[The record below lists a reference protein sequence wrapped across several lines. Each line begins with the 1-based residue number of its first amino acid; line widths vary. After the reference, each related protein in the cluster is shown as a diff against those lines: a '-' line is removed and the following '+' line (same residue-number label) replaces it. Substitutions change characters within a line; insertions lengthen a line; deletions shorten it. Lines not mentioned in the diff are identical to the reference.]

1 MVYTTPEGPQAGGAF
16 FGLKR
21 RCCCGCTASR
31 TKDRVRPRTTRRSVR
46 AFWREGGAP
55 FGNPTGG
62 GALTLR
68 AADWVLR
75 LLILPSLHIHAFM
88 RMDEHGTLLEYMVF
102 SYLWIY
108 FLGGGRRSFYFAWYI
123 QIGFVCARSFG
134 VYLVLP
140 DGASTRSGWRLLI
153 VPSDK

>member
-1 MVYTTPEGPQAGGAF
+1 MVYTTPEGPQAGEAF

-31 TKDRVRPRTTRRSVR
+31 TKDRVRPRTTRRSAR

-75 LLILPSLHIHAFM
+75 FLILPSLHM
-88 RMDEHGTLLEYMVF
+88 RLCVWTNMGHCWLLEYMVF

-108 FLGGGRRSFYFAWYI
+108 FLGGGRGSFFFCMVYTNWLRLCEEFWGLPFPAGWGLDK
-123 QIGFVCARSFG
+123 IGMETV
-134 VYLVLP
+134 
-140 DGASTRSGWRLLI
+140 DGAL
-153 VPSDK
+153 

>member
-1 MVYTTPEGPQAGGAF
+1 MVYTTPEGPQAGEAF

-31 TKDRVRPRTTRRSVR
+31 TKDRVRPRTTRRSAR

-75 LLILPSLHIHAFM
+75 LLILPSLHM
-88 RMDEHGTLLEYMVF
+88 RLCVWTNMGHCWST
-102 SYLWIY
+102 WY
-108 FLGGGRRSFYFAWYI
+108 FLACGSIFWGEVGGVFFFAWYI
-123 QIGFVCARSFG
+123 QIGFVCARNFG
-134 VYLVLP
+134 VYLFLP
-140 DGASTRSGWRLLI
+140 DGASTRSGWRLLM